1 LRSWSELD
9 SVQRW
14 EVILS
19 AGLAVAFACYFAVIF
34 LTNLDTE
41 VNLYRWQNAEDL
53 WSGNVPIMEY
63 PPLALLFF
71 AIPRIFADTPM
82 GYNLFYVAETYVFT
96 IVGLFLVRRIAERL
110 GANQIRAMT
119 AYAVL
124 MLMFLQFVADR
135 YDIFPAVLTIAS
147 FYFLLEKKYHWA
159 FIILAVA
166 TLTKLYPAMFFPI
179 FLVPLLLDKDW
190 RGAFTGFALYAAV
203 GAAVVGV
210 CWAIDPELILN
221 FLHYHSDRPLEI
233 GCVAATLIY
242 PFSMLGLTDTWILP
256 ATDPG
261 SFGSDDLMGAVP
273 DAVAP
278 LLTPLMVG
286 VVIACIA
293 YYWLIRKHAGE
304 TDDRVVLILG
314 AMICVMLAFMIFGK
328 VFSSQYLIWVV
339 PFFALIVAVSP
350 DEQFDKRL
358 LWLFIAMFA
367 LTQVNFAYIY
377 GFLGGGTSINDI
389 AMISML
395 VRNLMVIGAMVL
407 VLKEMGRISRDYTG
421 RLLPRI
427 VKPHGERT
435 GSLFISHTRMQF
447 LDNMSFMDKAI
458 YKTKSFTQNTQ
469 SKASESAAT
478 NKLNSQIKDEKKKVK
493 DHFAMIGKEYYR
505 YTGDQDKTHLDEMD
519 RLVEEVNDSRKKI
532 EELEAEIEEIKA
544 KAEAEREESKR
555 IAEERIR
562 RRQELDAMEKEEDR
576 ARKAGYSTKSSSK
589 PAEEEEDDDEDLF

>member
-1 LRSWSELD
+1 MKGWSELD
-9 SVQRW
+9 GVQRW
-14 EVILS
+14 EVLLS
-19 AGLAVAFACYFAVIF
+19 VGLAVAFACYFVVIF
-34 LTNLDTE
+34 LANLDTE

-53 WSGNVPIMEY
+53 WSGKVPIMEY

-71 AIPRIFADTPM
+71 AVPRIFGGDPM
-82 GYNLFYVAETYVFT
+82 SYNLFYVVETYVFT
-96 IVGLFLVRRIAERL
+96 IIGLVLVRRIAERL

-124 MLMFLQFVADR
+124 MLIFLQFVADR

-147 FYFLLEKKYHWA
+147 FYFLLQKKYHWA

-179 FLVPLLLDKDW
+179 FLVPLLLDRDW
-190 RGAFTGFALYAAV
+190 RGALTGFGLYAIV
-203 GAAVVGV
+203 GAAVTGV
-210 CWAIDPELILN
+210 CWAIDPDLILN

-242 PFSMLGLTDTWILP
+242 PLSMLGLTDTWILP

-261 SFGSDDLMGAVP
+261 SFGSDDLMGALP

-278 LLTPLMVG
+278 LLTPLMAG
-286 VVIACIA
+286 VVVACIV
-293 YYWLIRKHAGE
+293 YYWLIRRHAGE
-304 TDDRVVLILG
+304 ENDRTVLILG
-314 AMICVMLAFMIFGK
+314 AMICAMLVFMIFGK

-339 PFFALIVAVSP
+339 PFVALVISVSP
-350 DEQFDKRL
+350 DETFNKRL

-395 VRNLMVIGAMVL
+395 VRNLMVVAALVL

-427 VKPHGERT
+427 IKPHGERVRV
-435 GSLFISHTRMQF
+435 LFISRTRIH
-447 LDNMSFMDKAI
+447 API
-458 YKTKSFTQNTQ
+458 T
-469 SKASESAAT
+469 
-478 NKLNSQIKDEKKKVK
+478 
-493 DHFAMIGKEYYR
+493 
-505 YTGDQDKTHLDEMD
+505 
-519 RLVEEVNDSRKKI
+519 
-532 EELEAEIEEIKA
+532 
-544 KAEAEREESKR
+544 
-555 IAEERIR
+555 
-562 RRQELDAMEKEEDR
+562 
-576 ARKAGYSTKSSSK
+576 
-589 PAEEEEDDDEDLF
+589 